1 MKINFDKIKKF
12 TIKSDT
18 YIPHNYW
25 KEHGKTYFTNFKYN
39 EDFKKQETK
48 LLDELNKIKFQTVLE
63 YGCGFGRITK
73 LINENFKPINYTA
86 FDISVEQL
94 NNAQKFCDCDNINFS
109 ESTIE
114 NFEPDQKYDLV
125 VGSEVL
131 MHVKPENIE
140 EYIKKIVGWSKKYIL
155 SIDVTH
161 TEGILSNHNFIHPYK
176 KLYEEYGIV
185 NESKIKMTNGTQS
198 IFLLILDQVTV

>member
-109 ESTIE
+109 EST
-114 NFEPDQKYDLV
+114 
-125 VGSEVL
+125 
-131 MHVKPENIE
+131 
-140 EYIKKIVGWSKKYIL
+140 
-155 SIDVTH
+155 
-161 TEGILSNHNFIHPYK
+161 
-176 KLYEEYGIV
+176 
-185 NESKIKMTNGTQS
+185 
-198 IFLLILDQVTV
+198 